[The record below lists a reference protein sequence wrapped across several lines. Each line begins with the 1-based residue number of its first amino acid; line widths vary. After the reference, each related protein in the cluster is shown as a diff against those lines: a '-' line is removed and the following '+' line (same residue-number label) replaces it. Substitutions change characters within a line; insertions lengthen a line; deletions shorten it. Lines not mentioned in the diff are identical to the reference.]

1 MGSTDISL
9 GSSGQIGQ
17 IGQVFKKGE
26 GCCGIREGTMLLSK
40 KLYHGIYRYIS
51 GILRADR
58 ADRAGF
64 SKRGRGAA
72 EFDRVLCY

>member
-1 MGSTDISL
+1 
-9 GSSGQIGQ
+9 
-17 IGQVFKKGE
+17 
-26 GCCGIREGTMLLSK
+26 MLLSK